1 MPSAKN
7 ESTLHTKTLAL
18 AQKFDGTQFELAE
31 QSSVPYFW
39 LRGFLNG
46 TIKRPGVDRVQKLYE
61 FLSGKKLAL

>member
-1 MPSAKN
+1 MSAKT

-18 AQKFDGTQFELAE
+18 AAKFDGSQMELAE